1 MKCSHLLLKW
11 KFYNLRNGDIKQL
24 WSTLLNLMDNL
35 FTTIMLT
42 LKFSMEPQNRHKR
55 QVTRQQRTKI
65 PRQKASGGSRPLTV
79 AYLTK
84 VGRSKRNAAVLHIC
98 ETNVPNWS
106 HRINRFIQIH
116 PDSSGHFQR
125 SWCSWIL
132 RGPLWTPPNFGSLAH
147 SVRSSRIAP
156 RKCQNSS
163 PARRCPA
170 VRFTA
175 PRGFVLCIPYRLS

>member
-1 MKCSHLLLKW
+1 
-11 KFYNLRNGDIKQL
+11 
-24 WSTLLNLMDNL
+24 MDNL
-35 FTTIMLT
+35 FTTIMLP

-84 VGRSKRNAAVLHIC
+84 VGEAREMQLCCTFLKQMSQIGAI
-98 ETNVPNWS
+98 ES
-106 HRINRFIQIH
+106 IDSSRFIR
-116 PDSSGHFQR
+116 SFSAG